1 MQVRNDDN
9 RTANNEDRR
18 QQQQQQSH
26 VDSSE
31 ANRAFDSI
39 STSHTRNQALHVSS
53 PLSQVS
59 SERPLHQ
66 RLERTQ
72 IALELV

>member
-1 MQVRNDDN
+1 MRNEDN
-9 RTANNEDRR
+9 HTANNEDRR
-18 QQQQQQSH
+18 RQQQQQQQQQSH

-39 STSHTRNQALHVSS
+39 PTSHNRFQALHVPS
-53 PLSQVS
+53 PSSQVS

-66 RLERTQ
+66 SGAHVNTS
-72 IALELV
+72 